1 MDGYDDL
8 RLVLMALRDGLVDPA
23 RLAEVGLN
31 WSPGGVTPF
40 WKYLV
45 DRGVVDPA
53 RLGGLESGAATAV
66 CTPSVWPAGGESPSF
81 AGPGPTLTW
90 SPGPVDPAAATHAY
104 RGRGPATA
112 AGPVTDPAG
121 RYEIVELHR
130 VGGLGQVWLAR
141 DTAVGR
147 QVALKTLRP
156 DRADSPDLRA
166 RFVRE
171 ARTTGQLE
179 HPSVVPLY
187 DLLESADG
195 RPSYVMRFVA
205 GRTLSEAVA
214 DYHVRRADGKAGPL
228 DLAALLDAFVAICRA
243 VAFAHAKGVLHRDLK
258 GQNVVLG
265 DYGEVF
271 LLDWGLAKSAAE
283 ADGGGEPP
291 PAFDPAD
298 PTQPTATGGVVGTPA
313 YMAPEVAA
321 GGPATRASDV
331 YGLGAVL
338 YTVLTGQ
345 LPYDGSGPWEV
356 LERVKAGEPP
366 PPRAVEPSVPPA
378 LEAVCRQAMARDPA
392 ARYGSADELATDV
405 RRWLADEPVSA
416 YRDPWGVR
424 ATRWARRHRTPVAAA
439 AVFLLTAVV
448 ALAASTALV
457 WREEWRTAE
466 QKLKAER
473 HSDALAGLT
482 GRLIDIAEAGLAPV
496 PESEPARTALLT
508 AALDTY
514 HGILADRPADPA
526 VRAQVGMLH
535 RYRANLL
542 RLTDRMDDAEA
553 DYREAIALLRPS
565 ADGPP
570 PDPARAARFTEAR
583 VDYANLLA
591 RAGRSREAA
600 DLLTEEAQAV
610 GGPRMAAYVRL
621 NLAEVE
627 ADRGRWGETGRL
639 ARLAAVEYRAFG
651 DLPAEYRH
659 PYDPVFQA
667 LAERV
672 AAAADRA
679 WGRHREAAAALAAP
693 IDRLARLAAAPTP
706 GLIPDDV
713 RNALGRCLVEQAQ
726 ALAAD
731 DRVAADGAA
740 GRAVGLWDELA
751 ARHPLIKDYR
761 AGAAQAR
768 RVRGRIRLDAG
779 RTADAKADLTAART
793 ILERVTADAP
803 HRVQFAE
810 YLAGTHVGLGL
821 VARADRDPA
830 GAAAEY
836 EKAVKILR
844 PVADRSPENAAVR
857 ELLAEAERE
866 LAGGARR

>member
-8 RLVLMALRDGLVDPA
+8 RLVLLALRAGLVDPA
-23 RLAEVGLN
+23 RLAEVGLG
-31 WSPGGVTPF
+31 WSPGGPTPF
-40 WKYLV
+40 RQYLA
-45 DRGVVDPA
+45 DRGLVDPA
-53 RLGGLESGAATAV
+53 QLSALEAGAPTAV
-66 CTPSVWPAGGESPSF
+66 STPSVRPAGGGTPSF
-81 AGPGPTLTW
+81 AGPGPTPTW
-90 SPGPVDPAAATHAY
+90 SPPPFDPAADTQSY
-104 RGRGPATA
+104 SSRGPVA
-112 AGPVTDPAG
+112 AASLPTGRAD
-121 RYEIVELHR
+121 RYEVIELYR
-130 VGGLGQVWLAR
+130 TGGLGQVWRAR

-147 QVALKTLRP
+147 EVALKTLRP
-156 DRADSPDLRA
+156 DRADGLDLRA

-179 HPSVVPLY
+179 HPCVVPLY
-187 DLLESADG
+187 DLLEGADG
-195 RPSYVMRFVA
+195 RPRYVMRFVA

-214 DYHVRRADGKAGPL
+214 DYHARRADGKAGPL
-228 DLAALLDAFVAICRA
+228 DLAALLDAFVAVCRA

-283 ADGGGEPP
+283 ADGGGEPL
-291 PAFDPAD
+291 PAFDSAD

-313 YMAPEVAA
+313 YMAPEVAV
-321 GGPATRASDV
+321 GGPATKASDV

-345 LPYDGSGPWEV
+345 PPYDGSGPWEV

-366 PPRAVEPSVPPA
+366 PPRAVEPSVPPP
-378 LEAVCRQAMARDPA
+378 LEAICRQAMARDPA
-392 ARYGSADELATDV
+392 ARYGSADGLATDV

-457 WREEWRTAE
+457 WREERRTAE
-466 QKLKAER
+466 QKLKAEQ

-482 GRLIDIAEAGLAPV
+482 GRLIDIAEAGLVPV

-526 VRAQVGMLH
+526 VRSQVGMLH

-542 RLTDRMDDAEA
+542 RLTDRVDDAEA
-553 DYREAIALLRPS
+553 DYREAIALLRPP
-565 ADGPP
+565 ADAL

-583 VDYANLLA
+583 VDYAILLA
-591 RAGRSREAA
+591 RAGRLREAV

-610 GGPRMAAYVRL
+610 SGPRMVAYVRV

-627 ADRGRWGETGRL
+627 ADRGRWGEAGRL
-639 ARLAAVEYRAFG
+639 ARLAAIEYRAFG

-667 LAERV
+667 LAERI

-679 WGRHREAAAALAAP
+679 GGRHREAAAALAAP
-693 IDRLARLAAAPTP
+693 IDRLTRLAAAPTP

-713 RNALGRCLVEQAQ
+713 RNALGLCLVEQAQ

-740 GRAVGLWDELA
+740 GRAAGLWDELA
-751 ARHPLIKDYR
+751 VRHPLIKDYR

-793 ILERVTADAP
+793 TLERVTADAP

-857 ELLAEAERE
+857 ESLAEAERE
-866 LAGGARR
+866 LAGGDRR